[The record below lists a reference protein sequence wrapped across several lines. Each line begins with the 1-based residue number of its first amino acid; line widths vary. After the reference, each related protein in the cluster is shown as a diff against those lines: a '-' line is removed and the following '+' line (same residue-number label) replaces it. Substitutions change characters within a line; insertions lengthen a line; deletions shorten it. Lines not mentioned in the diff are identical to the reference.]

1 MVAAGLSAAQIG
13 AAAKF
18 AVTTSNRIFRTTAPS
33 APPRMPISRPI
44 SRAYIEGLYRG
55 PISRACI
62 EDRAGRD
69 RLLSSRR
76 RTGGQGMTGC
86 IVGWAHTK
94 FGKHDGLD
102 VETLIVEVA
111 QGALADAGVVA
122 ADIDQVYLGTM
133 NGGLVKQ
140 EFPASLVFQADP
152 AFRFKPATRVENACA
167 TGSAAIHMGLNAI
180 AAGKARLVLVVG

>member
-1 MVAAGLSAAQIG
+1 MVAAGLSAAQTG
-13 AAAKF
+13 AAATF
-18 AVTTSNRIFRTTAPS
+18 AVTTNNRIFRTTAPS

-44 SRAYIEGLYRG
+44 SRAYIE
-55 PISRACI
+55 
-62 EDRAGRD
+62 DRAARD

-86 IVGWAHTK
+86 IIGWAHTK

-111 QGALADAGVVA
+111 QGGLADAGVAA
-122 ADIDQVYLGTM
+122 ADNQQIYLVTM
-133 NGGLVKQ
+133 NGGFVKQ

-167 TGSAAIHMGLNAI
+167 TGSAANPNGPDTFTPRTVALNTPFG
-180 AAGKARLVLVVG
+180 AGKRNAGCRDPVT